1 MTEAATQKSE
11 ISTPI
16 PAHSQILLTYGDLVI
31 DRRTQKVT
39 KAGIK
44 LPFSPTEFE
53 LLAYLVE
60 QASVGSGFV
69 SQEMIKTFLYGT
81 NFSIASN
88 IIAVYMSNLKRKLRY
103 ARSIVR
109 VEAWRKIGYRL
120 VIVPVEAVPNSSCE

>member
-11 ISTPI
+11 ILAPT
-16 PAHSQILLTYGDLVI
+16 PAHSQILLTCGDLVI

-69 SQEMIKTFLYGT
+69 SQEMIKTFLYGE
-81 NFSIASN
+81 NFSLGSN
-88 IIAVYMSNLKRKLRY
+88 LIAVYISNLKKKLRE
-103 ARSIVR
+103 AQSIVQM
-109 VEAWRKIGYRL
+109 EAWRKVGYRL
-120 VIVPVEAVPNSSCE
+120 VIVPVEAAPNSSCE